1 MKFTTEDERFMQRAL
16 ALARRGLGKT
26 SPNPCVGAVL
36 VKAGKIIGEGWHKR
50 AGGPHAE
57 VWALRAARR

>member
-1 MKFTTEDERFMQRAL
+1 MRRAL

-26 SPNPCVGAVL
+26 SPNPAVGAVL
-36 VKAGKIIGEGWHKR
+36 VRKGRVVGEGWHKK

-57 VWALRAARR
+57 VLHCAA